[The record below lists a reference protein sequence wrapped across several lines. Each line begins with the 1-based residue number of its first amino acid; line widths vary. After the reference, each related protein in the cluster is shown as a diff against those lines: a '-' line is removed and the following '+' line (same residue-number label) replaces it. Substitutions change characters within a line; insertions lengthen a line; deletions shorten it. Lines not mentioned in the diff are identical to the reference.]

1 LSIDD
6 IQDMFDTE
14 SSREEIVKKLQE
26 QGAGVAE
33 KIIRVTQK
41 ALTEIDTLLEE
52 SETAMRN
59 LRLSSQTLDL
69 QEFNVTRDFFARFNV
84 AQVNLLDARKELM
97 ELASETVNLCEKI
110 EIGID
115 NWQDEYEDIL
125 LKNQFKQLRRLLEV
139 TRTKLDSA
147 KTKYASLIKTWVQI
161 DEDIDVFNL
170 KLSNALRTSTEDFE
184 RSVEKLRVASYGTA
198 TAVTVSMVIAD
209 IFGCFGFCSG
219 LVTTTTWATT
229 AATIETQ
236 ISEFKE
242 EMKQMTDQL
251 ENAKA
256 RIKNLNNKSDLAVD
270 ILTDEMNL
278 IINWEAS
285 AENLQNIM
293 NDFTYEQIKRIVAF
307 QKIFGASITKLK
319 TAAQNFID
327 FAIGS
332 KIE

>member
-1 LSIDD
+1 
-6 IQDMFDTE
+6 MFDSE

-41 ALTEIDTLLEE
+41 ALTEIDILLEE

-110 EIGID
+110 EIGIA

-147 KTKYASLIKTWVQI
+147 KTKYASLIETWIKI
-161 DEDIDVFNL
+161 DE
-170 KLSNALRTSTEDFE
+170 
-184 RSVEKLRVASYGTA
+184 
-198 TAVTVSMVIAD
+198 
-209 IFGCFGFCSG
+209 SG
-219 LVTTTTWATT
+219 P
-229 AATIETQ
+229 
-236 ISEFKE
+236 
-242 EMKQMTDQL
+242 
-251 ENAKA
+251 N
-256 RIKNLNNKSDLAVD
+256 
-270 ILTDEMNL
+270 
-278 IINWEAS
+278 
-285 AENLQNIM
+285 QNI
-293 NDFTYEQIKRIVAF
+293 K
-307 QKIFGASITKLK
+307 
-319 TAAQNFID
+319 
-327 FAIGS
+327 
-332 KIE
+332 

>member
-1 LSIDD
+1 
-6 IQDMFDTE
+6 
-14 SSREEIVKKLQE
+14 
-26 QGAGVAE
+26 
-33 KIIRVTQK
+33 
-41 ALTEIDTLLEE
+41 
-52 SETAMRN
+52 
-59 LRLSSQTLDL
+59 
-69 QEFNVTRDFFARFNV
+69 
-84 AQVNLLDARKELM
+84 
-97 ELASETVNLCEKI
+97 
-110 EIGID
+110 
-115 NWQDEYEDIL
+115 
-125 LKNQFKQLRRLLEV
+125 V

-147 KTKYASLIKTWVQI
+147 KSKYASLIETWIKI
-161 DEDIDVFNL
+161 DQDIDVFNL
-170 KLSNALRTSTEDFE
+170 KLSKALRASKEDFE
-184 RSVEKLRVASYGTA
+184 RSEEKLRVASYGTA
-198 TAVTVSMVIAD
+198 TAVTVAMVIAD

-219 LVTTTTWATT
+219 LVTTTTWAAT
-229 AATIETQ
+229 AATIETT

-256 RIKNLNNKSDLAVD
+256 RIKNLNNKSNLAVD

-285 AENLQNIM
+285 AENVQNIM